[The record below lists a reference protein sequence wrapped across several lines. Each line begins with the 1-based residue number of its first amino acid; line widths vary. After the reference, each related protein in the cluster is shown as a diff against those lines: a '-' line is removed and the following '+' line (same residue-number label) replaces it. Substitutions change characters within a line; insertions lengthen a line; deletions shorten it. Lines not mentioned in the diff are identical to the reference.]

1 MNVSSGIVAQ
11 KLLTKNIL
19 EYALENNKFC
29 VPKLFSRTWK
39 MTTSSCVR
47 IVDQNIFSRICIW
60 KQYILRSKIIF

>member
-29 VPKLFSRTWK
+29 VPKLFSRT
-39 MTTSSCVR
+39 
-47 IVDQNIFSRICIW
+47 
-60 KQYILRSKIIF
+60 